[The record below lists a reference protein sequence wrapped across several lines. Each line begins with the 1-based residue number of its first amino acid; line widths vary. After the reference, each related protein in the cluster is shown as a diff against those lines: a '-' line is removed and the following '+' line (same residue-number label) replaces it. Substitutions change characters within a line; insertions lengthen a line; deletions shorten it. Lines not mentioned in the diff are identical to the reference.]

1 MKEIITI
8 TKLFEGKEIR
18 SIWDSEKEDYYFSVI
33 DVIYALT
40 ESQNPRRY
48 WSDLKSDL
56 EKEGSQLYAKIVQ
69 LKLRAKDGKN
79 RITDTLDT
87 EGIFRLIESV
97 PSGHAEPFKLWLAK
111 LGKERIGEIY
121 DPEKAITRAINYYR
135 RMGYDEDWIN
145 KRIKG
150 IQDRKKLTDV
160 WKENGINEEY
170 QYAILTDDIYKEWS
184 NMSSKEYKESKG
196 LRKENLRDN
205 MDNIEL
211 ILTDLSEEATKR
223 LAAKQ
228 KPNGLKENIKVAKM
242 GGHAAKVARD
252 DIEKYTNSD
261 TNKRQAARNL
271 EMYFTTLSYNYGVT
285 INVVEQ

>member
-205 MDNIEL
+205 MSDLEIV
-211 ILTDLSEEATKR
+211 LTDLGEISTRE
-223 LAAKQ
+223 LAKKL
-228 KPNGLKENIKVAKM
+228 KPIGLKENRRVAKM
-242 GGHAAKVARD
+242 GGNTARVAKEDLENKLGRAILTTRKS
-252 DIEKYTNSD
+252 IEQTE
-261 TNKRQAARNL
+261 NL
-271 EMYFTTLSYNYGVT
+271 KK
-285 INVVEQ
+285 